1 MTKHKQII
9 DYIKELVPGTKIS
22 VRKVASDLEVSE
34 GTAYRAIKD
43 AEKINIVTTVPRI
56 GTVRI
61 ALPEKKEI
69 AQLNYEEIVNVV
81 EGNVLGGHSG
91 LKQPL
96 KKFVIGAMTV
106 DEMEKYISP
115 GDLLIVGN
123 RVDAQLKALEKDCA
137 VLISGGFH
145 TSEEVINEA
154 DRIGLPI
161 IVSSYD
167 TFAIASLINKALS
180 EKLVHKDVIQVEDIM
195 MKDPEILR
203 PSDTVGYWRER
214 MRVTGHGRFPV
225 VNEQGRIMGIITN
238 KDVTGEGDQELISKL
253 MTKNPITISPK
264 ATVAYASQLMVWEG
278 VELIPI
284 EENKSLVGVVSR
296 QDVIKALQYM
306 RNQPQIGE
314 TIESLLMTG
323 FNVESTEMG
332 IVAKG
337 HISQFM
343 VNYFGTVSC
352 GSLSVLML
360 FIAGETARRH
370 RHFEILTDSLS
381 VYFVK
386 PAQIKNELVLES
398 RIIDSGR
405 KNCKIE
411 VEATSN
417 KEIVA
422 KAMIS
427 VKVNRKQA
435 SEGI

>member
-9 DYIKELVPGTKIS
+9 DYIRELKPGTKIS
-22 VRKVASDLEVSE
+22 VRKVAFDLEVSE

-61 ALPEKKEI
+61 ELPEKKEI
-69 AQLNYEEIVNVV
+69 AQLNYEEIANVV
-81 EGNVLGGHSG
+81 EGKVHGGEAG
-91 LKQPL
+91 LKMLL

-106 DEMEKYISP
+106 DEMEKYISA

-123 RVDAQLKALEKDCA
+123 REDAQLKALEKGCA
-137 VLISGGFH
+137 ILVSGGFD
-145 TSEEVINEA
+145 SSDRVIEVAN
-154 DRIGLPI
+154 RIGLPVI
-161 IVSSYD
+161 SSSYD
-167 TFAIASLINKALS
+167 TFTIASLINRALS
-180 EKLVHKDVIQVEDIM
+180 EKLIHKDVIQVEDIM
-195 MKDPEILR
+195 IKDPDVLK
-203 PSDTVGYWRER
+203 PSDTVGYWREK
-214 MRVTGHGRFPV
+214 MRETGHGRFPI
-225 VNEQGRIMGIITN
+225 VNEYGKIVGMITN
-238 KDVTGEGDQELISKL
+238 KDVTGEDDAELLGRL
-253 MTKNPITISPK
+253 MTKNPITISQK
-264 ATVAYASQLMVWEG
+264 STVAYASQLMVWEG

-284 EENKSLVGVVSR
+284 EENKTLVGVVSR

-323 FNVESTEMG
+323 FSVDSTETG
-332 IVAKG
+332 VIAKG
-337 HISQFM
+337 QISQFM

-352 GSLSVLML
+352 GALSVLML
-360 FIAGETARRH
+360 FVAAETARKH

-386 PAQIKNELVLES
+386 PAQHKSELILES
-398 RIIDSGR
+398 KIIDSGR

-417 KEIVA
+417 GEIVA

-435 SEGI
+435 GD

>member
-9 DYIKELVPGTKIS
+9 DYIRELKPGTKIS

-61 ALPEKKEI
+61 ELPEKKVI
-69 AQLNYEEIVNVV
+69 SQLNYEEIANVV
-81 EGNVLGGHSG
+81 EGNILGGVAG
-91 LKQPL
+91 LRLLL
-96 KKFVIGAMTV
+96 KKFVIGAMTI
-106 DEMEKYISP
+106 DEMEKYISS

-123 RVDAQLKALEKDCA
+123 REDAQMKALEKGCA
-137 VLISGGFH
+137 VLISGGFD
-145 TSEEVINEA
+145 TSEEVISLANK
-154 DRIGLPI
+154 IGLPVI
-161 IVSSYD
+161 SSSYD
-167 TFAIASLINKALS
+167 TFTIASLINKALS
-180 EKLVHKDVIQVEDIM
+180 EKMIHKDVIQVEDIM
-195 MKDPEILR
+195 ITNPDVLKPT
-203 PSDTVGYWRER
+203 DTVGYWREK
-214 MRVTGHGRFPV
+214 MRLTDHGRFPV
-225 VNEQGRIMGIITN
+225 VNESGKIVGMITN
-238 KDVTGEGDQELISKL
+238 KDVTGEDDAELVSRL

-264 ATVAYASQLMVWEG
+264 STVAYASQLMVWEG

-284 EENKSLVGVVSR
+284 EENKTLVGVVSR

-323 FNVESTEMG
+323 FSVDSTEHG
-332 IVAKG
+332 VIAKG
-337 HISQFM
+337 DISQFM
-343 VNYFGTVSC
+343 VNYLGTVSC
-352 GSLSVLML
+352 GALSVLML
-360 FIAGETARRH
+360 FVAAETARKH

-381 VYFVK
+381 VYFIK
-386 PAQIKNELVLES
+386 PAQIKSELVLES
-398 RIIDSGR
+398 KIIDSGR

-411 VEATSN
+411 VEASSN

-427 VKVNRKQA
+427 VKVNRKQ
-435 SEGI
+435 STD